1 MIIHSFYNRS
11 GYKLAIEEF
20 NLVFTCSKNVLNR
33 LALVLLA
40 MGLMLLAGCSASE
53 AETTAAP
60 EPTEAAEVAATSATE
75 STPEPAADAP
85 STDIGAAGALAPE
98 ERNNLYSAPPPLSL
112 VDGQYYY
119 ATIKTAKGDIKVQL
133 FPQQAPK
140 TVNNFVFLAREGFYN
155 DTTFHRVLDG
165 FMAQGGDPT
174 GTGGGGPGYEFENES
189 FPGLEFDRAG
199 LLAMANRGPNTNGSQ
214 FFLTFGPADWLNGG
228 YTIFGEVIEG
238 LDVLDKLT
246 RRDPNENPN
255 FVGDAIETITIEQ
268 SDASVL
274 PTPGPLSPTPTPTVT
289 PTPYAP
295 TSLDNTDRPLAAV
308 PAAERVDYFN
318 TAPEMVIDASKV
330 YTALLTTS
338 QGDITLALDSAGA
351 PVAVNNFVVLA
362 NLGFYDGVPI
372 NQVSPGQALV
382 FGSPDNVPIHD
393 VGYGVAAEL
402 NVAQAPDVGSAA
414 YIPLPPQESQAGF
427 SSGSQVLLALVQ
439 PPAQAVA
446 NYSFFAKMVEGVD
459 VLNALT
465 TDDTIESVT
474 ISESE

>member
-174 GTGGGGPGYEFENES
+174 GTGGGGPGS
-189 FPGLEFDRAG
+189 
-199 LLAMANRGPNTNGSQ
+199 LAEMN
-214 FFLTFGPADWLNGG
+214 
-228 YTIFGEVIEG
+228 I
-238 LDVLDKLT
+238 
-246 RRDPNENPN
+246 
-255 FVGDAIETITIEQ
+255 
-268 SDASVL
+268 
-274 PTPGPLSPTPTPTVT
+274 
-289 PTPYAP
+289 AP
-295 TSLDNTDRPLAAV
+295 S
-308 PAAERVDYFN
+308 
-318 TAPEMVIDASKV
+318 
-330 YTALLTTS
+330 
-338 QGDITLALDSAGA
+338 
-351 PVAVNNFVVLA
+351 
-362 NLGFYDGVPI
+362 
-372 NQVSPGQALV
+372 
-382 FGSPDNVPIHD
+382 
-393 VGYGVAAEL
+393 
-402 NVAQAPDVGSAA
+402 
-414 YIPLPPQESQAGF
+414 
-427 SSGSQVLLALVQ
+427 
-439 PPAQAVA
+439 
-446 NYSFFAKMVEGVD
+446 
-459 VLNALT
+459 
-465 TDDTIESVT
+465 
-474 ISESE
+474 